1 MKATNIRKLQQ
12 AIKALDKAYDLIRE
26 VYDNEYDQEHDST
39 AYRLEDIS
47 VEVSNQTYYIND
59 IISAQR

>member
-1 MKATNIRKLQQ
+1 MKATDIRKLQQ